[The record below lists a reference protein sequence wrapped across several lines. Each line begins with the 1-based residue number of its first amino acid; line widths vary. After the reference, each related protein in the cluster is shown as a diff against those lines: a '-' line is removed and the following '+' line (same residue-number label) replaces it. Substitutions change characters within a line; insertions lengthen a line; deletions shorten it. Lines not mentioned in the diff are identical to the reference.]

1 MTKINTSRCLL
12 GGIVA
17 AVIIDVI
24 EGAVNGALLKDDW
37 AAAMKALGKSG
48 EIPGAAI
55 AIYNL
60 GGLLV
65 GIIGVWL
72 ACALISR
79 YGSNSTTAAK
89 AGLVVWAL
97 FSGIPNMMLMPSG
110 VIPGSLMGYAV
121 VTDFI
126 AILLGVMMGA
136 RLYREEPA
144 PIGSAAHA

>member
-1 MTKINTSRCLL
+1 MTKINTGRCLL

-17 AVIIDVI
+17 ALIIDVM
-24 EGAVNGALLKDDW
+24 EGVVNGAVLKADW
-37 AAAMKALGKSG
+37 AATMKALGKSG
-48 EIPGAAI
+48 EVSGGAI
-55 AIYNL
+55 AIYNV

-89 AGLVVWAL
+89 AGLVCWAL
-97 FSGIPNMMLMPSG
+97 FSAIPNLMLLPSG
-110 VIPGSLMGYAV
+110 VIPGHLMAYAV
-121 VTDFI
+121 FTDFL
-126 AILLGVMMGA
+126 ALMLGIMMGA

-144 PIGSAAHA
+144 PVASTAHA